1 LPVLSIDFETRSPVD
16 LKKTGVY
23 PYAAHP
29 DTDVWCIVWAF
40 DDEEPEIWTPSK
52 TFVAEGRTGVEN
64 NPLPDRI
71 IDHIEARGEMRAWNA
86 QFERLIWREIM
97 VPRYGA
103 PDIRDWQWHDT
114 AAEAAAMA
122 LPRALGQ
129 AAEVTGVSQQKDD
142 AGHRLMLQMSKPR
155 RVEDDGTIVWWD
167 TPEKKEKLFAYC
179 QQDVKTERAMYH
191 VVRRLTPHEREVYL
205 LDQRINDRG
214 VLVDVPLVVMAQAVA
229 DIGIERANIVL
240 RQITAGAVPSVT
252 DHRALTAWL
261 QSQGVDTES
270 VAKAAVKE
278 LLDGDDLLPMVREA
292 IETRQDAGRTS
303 IAKLHAFLDVAGDDH
318 RARGLLLYHAAR
330 TGRWGG
336 KLLQPHNFTR
346 GDVPEIES
354 YIPHVMAGDYDLIAL
369 SYHPISV
376 VSSML
381 RSMLRAAPGNDLVVA
396 DYSAIEAR
404 VVNWLAGQD
413 DVVKLFRDGVDVY
426 KHNATKLY
434 KIAYADVQKHPHRQ
448 VGKFQEL
455 GCGFGMGAKK
465 AVTAAKDVY
474 GLTLTPEEAKT
485 IVDSYRATH
494 PEVVDFWSNTE
505 DACKDAIMSP
515 NTPIK
520 FGDQDRLTAIK
531 AGAYLYV
538 ILPSGRP
545 LVYAAPRLVDA
556 LTPWGEM
563 REQIEISCVSGFSRK
578 WGRERVYG
586 GLLVE
591 NIVQA
596 VARDLM
602 ADAML
607 RAEDKGYV
615 PILSVHDEVV
625 TEVPEGFGS
634 VEEFERIMC
643 ELPSWAEGCPVAAEG
658 WRGERYR
665 K

>member
-1 LPVLSIDFETRSPVD
+1 VTSILSIDFETRSTVD

-29 DTDVWCIVWAF
+29 DTDVWCIAYAF
-40 DDEEPEIWTPSK
+40 DDEAPELWSPGG
-52 TFVAEGRTGVEN
+52 FVAGQGMVMN
-64 NPLPDRI
+64 ALPDRI
-71 IDHIEARGEMRAWNA
+71 KAHIIDGGEMRAWNA
-86 QFERLIWREIM
+86 QFERIIWREIM
-97 VPRYGA
+97 VERYGA
-103 PDIRDWQWHDT
+103 PVILDGQWNDT

-129 AAEVTGVSQQKDD
+129 AANVTGVSQQKDD
-142 AGHRLMLQMSKPR
+142 AGYRLMLQMSKPR
-155 RVEDDGTIVWWD
+155 RIEPDGTIVWWD
-167 TPEKKEKLFAYC
+167 TPDKKAKLFAYC

-191 VVRRLTPHEREVYL
+191 VVRRLTPHERDIYL

-240 RQITAGAVPSVT
+240 RQLTAGAVPSVT
-252 DHRALTAWL
+252 DHKALTKWL
-261 QSQGVDTES
+261 QSQGVDTDS
-270 VAKAAVKE
+270 VAKAAVKG
-278 LLDGDDLLPMVREA
+278 LLDGDDLLPAVREA
-292 IETRQDAGRTS
+292 LETRQDAGRTS

-318 RARGLLLYHAAR
+318 RARGLLLYHAAS

-336 KLLQPHNFTR
+336 KLIQPQNFPR

-354 YIPHVMAGDYDLIAL
+354 YIGLVMECAYDLIAL

-381 RSMLRAAPGNDLVVA
+381 RSMLRAPDGCELVVA
-396 DYSAIEAR
+396 DFSAIEAR
-404 VVNWLAGQD
+404 VVNWLAGQY
-413 DVVKLFRDGVDVY
+413 DVVKMFRDGIDVY

-434 KIAYADVQKHPHRQ
+434 KIAYEDVQKFPHRQ

-474 GLTLTPEEAKT
+474 ALTITPEEAKT
-485 IVDSYRATH
+485 IVDNYRATH
-494 PEVVDFWSNTE
+494 SAVVQFWQDTE
-505 DACKDAIMSP
+505 EACKAAIETP
-515 NTPIK
+515 NVPFK
-520 FGDQDRLTAIK
+520 FGDAGRLKAIK
-531 AGAYLYV
+531 AGAYLYIV
-538 ILPSGRP
+538 LPSGRP
-545 LVYAAPRLVDA
+545 LVYAAPRLVMA
-556 LTPWGEM
+556 PTPWGEM
-563 REQIEISCVSGFSRK
+563 REQIEISCVSGFSRQ
-578 WGRERVYG
+578 WQRERVYG

-607 RAEDKGYV
+607 RAEDRGY
-615 PILSVHDEVV
+615 PIILDVHDEIVA
-625 TEVPEGFGS
+625 EVPEGFGS
-634 VEEFERIMC
+634 VEEFEKILC

-658 WRGERYR
+658 WRGNRY
-665 K
+665 KK